1 MTVKQLVVFTPL
13 DFNLLISPLKS
24 GTFVFKGAL
33 FFRTEKVN
41 SDRIVQINAFPN
53 TSDYSDDV

>member
-33 FFRTEKVN
+33 FSVLRKLIRMGLFR
-41 SDRIVQINAFPN
+41 
-53 TSDYSDDV
+53 